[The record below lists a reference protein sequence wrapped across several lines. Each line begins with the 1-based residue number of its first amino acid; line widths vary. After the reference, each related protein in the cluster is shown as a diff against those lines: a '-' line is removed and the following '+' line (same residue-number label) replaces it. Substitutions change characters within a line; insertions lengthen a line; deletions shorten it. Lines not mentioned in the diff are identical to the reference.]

1 MNKKDMESIRVRISE
16 LTQKWESNQ
25 VKVVRLQQ
33 QIIQLQQEVAR
44 LLEVDHSLRGGLSEL
59 GRLLKD
65 QAPEEDM
72 KEAPEEEEAE
82 KDGQD

>member
-1 MNKKDMESIRVRISE
+1 MNKKDVEAIRERISE
-16 LTQKWESNQ
+16 LTQRWESNQ
-25 VKVVRLQQ
+25 VKVVQLQQ

-65 QAPEEDM
+65 QAPEEDTE
-72 KEAPEEEEAE
+72 EAPEEKEEE
-82 KDGQD
+82 KDG